1 MKKRT
6 VKGRYEMD
14 EDRKRE
20 MERSSVGRPHKVYIK
35 GKEPVW
41 DNVRMLKEEWDLV
54 PGIAAKDKSEAIRF
68 AVRLVYGNGEQRVKW
83 INDQIGELK
92 LEQEIADRRFQWKI
106 EVLSSERAD
115 IQWRAGIF
123 DGVRRDYPMVAFTMM
138 MEDYFRTRNFPDRKR
153 YTLTWGITCDI
164 EKVYQEREDMMYQ
177 HRDKQTQGWESRYNV
192 KKGTHGYKEDEII
205 IDMINRRMGDKPTD
219 AK

>member
-1 MKKRT
+1 
-6 VKGRYEMD
+6 MD

-83 INDQIGELK
+83 INDQIGDLK
-92 LEQEIADRRFQWKI
+92 LEKQLEDMRFQRRL
-106 EVLSSERAD
+106 EVLSAERAD
-115 IQWRAGIF
+115 IEWRAGIF

-192 KKGTHGYKEDEII
+192 KKGVHGNREDDII